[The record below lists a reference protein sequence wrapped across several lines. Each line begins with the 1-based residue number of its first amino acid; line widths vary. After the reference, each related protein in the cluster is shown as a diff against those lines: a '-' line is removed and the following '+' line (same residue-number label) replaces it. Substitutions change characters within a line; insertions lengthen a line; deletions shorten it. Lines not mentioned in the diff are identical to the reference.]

1 MRGQQTKDL
10 RFPASI
16 RTDFGFKIRF
26 KSARSAQANSALK
39 IQTNPR
45 KRSFGRNSPSWPA
58 VPRFVTPEQGTGKWD
73 ESARRDRRSAAA
85 AGHNHSA
92 SERTV
97 HSEVDRRM
105 GRRIL
110 SRSVHLRKFLERHLA
125 GGSMALLRNR
135 AAASGDVMNLIRSRA
150 TVSFFETLR
159 TATPKWPYSI
169 SSGGKG
175 PR

>member
-1 MRGQQTKDL
+1 MHLSSLHQLIQRSELTFARDGPLRGQQTKDL

-16 RTDFGFKIRF
+16 RTDVGFKIRF

-39 IQTNPR
+39 IQ
-45 KRSFGRNSPSWPA
+45 
-58 VPRFVTPEQGTGKWD
+58 
-73 ESARRDRRSAAA
+73 
-85 AGHNHSA
+85 
-92 SERTV
+92 

-110 SRSVHLRKFLERHLA
+110 SRSVHLRKFVELYLA

>member
-1 MRGQQTKDL
+1 MHLSSLHQLIQRCELTSARDGPLRGQQTKDL

-39 IQTNPR
+39 IQTNPG
-45 KRSFGRNSPSWPA
+45 KRSFGRNSP
-58 VPRFVTPEQGTGKWD
+58 VV
-73 ESARRDRRSAAA
+73 
-85 AGHNHSA
+85 
-92 SERTV
+92 
-97 HSEVDRRM
+97 
-105 GRRIL
+105 
-110 SRSVHLRKFLERHLA
+110 LRKFLERHLA